1 MMSEPAEDRALSL
14 AREIVDILDQ
24 HKGED
29 ILLLDLHD
37 VCSFADYFVLCTG
50 SSERTLRAL
59 SEEVIRRLKADR
71 KGIPRGVEGE
81 ASSGWVLLDFGDVIA
96 HLFSPELRRYYR
108 LEDVWKS
115 GRIMLRV
122 Q

>member
-1 MMSEPAEDRALSL
+1 MMDGPVDDRALIL

-29 ILLLDLHD
+29 ILLLDLHE

-50 SSERTLRAL
+50 ASERTVRAL
-59 SEEVIRRLKADR
+59 SEEVLRRLKADR
-71 KGIPRGVEGE
+71 RGIPRGVEGK

-115 GRIMLRV
+115 GKVVLRV

>member
-1 MMSEPAEDRALSL
+1 MTETAEDRALEL
-14 AREIVDILDQ
+14 ARSIVDILDE

-29 ILLLDLHD
+29 ILLLDLRQ

-50 SSERTLRAL
+50 PSERTLRAL
-59 SEEVIRRLKADR
+59 SEEVIRRLKADH

-81 ASSGWVLLDFGDVIA
+81 ASSGWVLMDYGDVIA
-96 HLFSPELRRYYR
+96 HLLSEDLRRYYR
-108 LEDVWKS
+108 LEDIWRS
-115 GRIMLRV
+115 GRIILRV

>member
-1 MMSEPAEDRALSL
+1 MTEPVDDRALGL

-29 ILLLDLHD
+29 ILLLDLQE
-37 VCSFADYFVLCTG
+37 VCSFADYFVICTG
-50 SSERTLRAL
+50 PSERTLHAL
-59 SEEVIRRLKADR
+59 SEEVVRRLKADR
-71 KGIPRGVEGE
+71 RGIPRGVEGE

-108 LEDVWKS
+108 LEEVWKT
-115 GRIMLRV
+115 GRIILRV

>member
-1 MMSEPAEDRALSL
+1 MTEPGEDRALSL

-24 HKGED
+24 HKAED
-29 ILLLDLHD
+29 ILLLDLQGI
-37 VCSFADYFVLCTG
+37 CTFADYFVLCTG
-50 SSERTLRAL
+50 PSERTLRAL
-59 SEEVIRRLKADR
+59 SEGVVRRLKADR

-81 ASSGWVLLDFGDVIA
+81 AQNGWVLLDFGDVIA

-108 LEDVWKS
+108 LEEVWKS